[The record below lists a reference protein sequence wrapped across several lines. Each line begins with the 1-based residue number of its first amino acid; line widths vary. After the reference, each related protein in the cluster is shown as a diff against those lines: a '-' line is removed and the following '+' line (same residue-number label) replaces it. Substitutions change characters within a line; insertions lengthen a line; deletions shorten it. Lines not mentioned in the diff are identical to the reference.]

1 MPIGII
7 VLIVICIL
15 IGDLII
21 RFVSTKIKEMQ
32 TRRERER
39 ALDIGLKMEIN
50 TDAKSLKSVKV
61 DSPQAKI
68 LAVDDEAIILDSFRK
83 ILVLEGYSVDTVE
96 TGPEALGL
104 IQKNDY
110 DFVFT
115 DLKMPGMDGVELT
128 KAVKHLRPDI
138 DVVLITGYATIE
150 SAVEVMK
157 FGAMDYVQKPFT
169 EDELIEFVKKL
180 SYRRQDRLNMYIK
193 PTVHLVKTAGAG
205 SESKSEFNVPAGVF
219 VSPGHTWAC
228 VEMSGMVRVGIDDF
242 AQKIISQ
249 IDAIELPRKGQK
261 IKKGDRLFTVVQGER
276 SFDLLSPISG
286 KVDEVNKKLADQIEL
301 IKKMPYEIGWVCS
314 MEPEKLSQE
323 IVTLKIGE
331 DAASWYQKEVDRYAE
346 LTKGKEINDEFWD
359 RFIAGFLKIAS

>member
-1 MPIGII
+1 MPIGVI

-15 IGDLII
+15 IGDVII
-21 RFVSTKIKEMQ
+21 RFVTAKIKEAR
-32 TRRERER
+32 TRREREK

-50 TDAKSLKSVKV
+50 PEAKSLKSVRV
-61 DSPQAKI
+61 DSPNAKI

-104 IQKNDY
+104 IQKKDY

-169 EDELIEFVKKL
+169 EDELVEFVKKL
-180 SYRRQDRLNMYIK
+180 VFKRQDRLNMYIK
-193 PTVHLVKTAGAG
+193 PTVHLVKSSGAG
-205 SESKSEFNVPAGVF
+205 SDSKSEFNVPAGVF
-219 VSPGHTWAC
+219 VSEGHTWAS
-228 VEMSGMVRVGIDDF
+228 VQINGMVRVGIDDF

-261 IKKGDRLFTVVQGER
+261 VKKGDRLFTIVQGER
-276 SFDLLSPISG
+276 SFDLPSPITG
-286 KVDEVNKKLADQIEL
+286 KVEEVNLKLADQIEL

-314 MEPEKLSQE
+314 IEPERLSQE
-323 IVTLKIGE
+323 ITGLKIGE
-331 DAASWYQKEVDRYAE
+331 DAATWYQKEVDRYSE
-346 LTKGKEINDEFWD
+346 MTKGKEINDEFWEK
-359 RFIAGFLKIAS
+359 FIAAFLKIAS